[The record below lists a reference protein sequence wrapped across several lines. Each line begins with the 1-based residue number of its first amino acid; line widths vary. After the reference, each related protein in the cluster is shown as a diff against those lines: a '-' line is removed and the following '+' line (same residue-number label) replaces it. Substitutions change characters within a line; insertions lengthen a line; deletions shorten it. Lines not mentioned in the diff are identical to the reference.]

1 MNQKLA
7 ELNATIEAKVADLGL
22 SIVSGPEGSRILGG
36 QSLIALAVPSV
47 GVTNYQPRGVYLF
60 AVAEGAQ

>member
-1 MNQKLA
+1 MNQKLT
-7 ELNATIEAKVADLGL
+7 ELNATIEAKATELGL
-22 SIVSGPEGSRILGG
+22 VFVDGPDSRPV
-36 QSLIALAVPSV
+36 ALTAPST